1 MTTRN
6 RNGLI
11 AQRRLEGYAT
21 NLEIPDGDT
30 AYDTIAEVAALIE
43 AGTANAS
50 FHLIWQMTVPAQQI
64 IRWGSGSANQ
74 QRNQGFM
81 SFNALDVGTGFEE
94 GIVRLVVSNARET
107 RSKVVREVN
116 TQRLHTTTTTLIGA
130 VPTDINQMVALP
142 EQVGSPAVGEDSLL
156 QIWFKTTQAT
166 TTVDSAGFSIPC
178 TIYQ

>member
-1 MTTRN
+1 MTT
-6 RNGLI
+6 NGLVG
-11 AQRRLEGYAT
+11 QRKLVGYAT
-21 NLEIPDGDT
+21 NLEIPDGDGN
-30 AYDTIAEVAALIE
+30 YDTIAEVAALIE
-43 AGTANAS
+43 AGTGLNT

-107 RSKVVREVN
+107 RTVVVREVN
-116 TQRLHTTTTTLIGA
+116 TQRLHTVTTTLIGS

-142 EQVGSPAVGEDSLL
+142 EQSGSPAVGEDSLM

-166 TTVDSAGFSIPC
+166 TTVDSAGFSIPA

>member
-1 MTTRN
+1 MTT
-6 RNGLI
+6 NGLI
-11 AQRRLEGYAT
+11 GQRKLVGYAT
-21 NLEIPDGDT
+21 NLEIPDGDS

-43 AGTANAS
+43 AGTALNT

-107 RSKVVREVN
+107 RTRVVREVN
-116 TQRLHTTTTTLIGA
+116 TQRLHTATTTLIGS
-130 VPTDINQMVALP
+130 VPVDINQMVALP
-142 EQVGSPAVGEDSLL
+142 EQVGSPAVGEDSLM
-156 QIWFKTTQAT
+156 QIWFKTSQAT
-166 TTVDSAGFSIPC
+166 TVVDSAGFSIPA
-178 TIYQ
+178 TVYQ

>member
-1 MTTRN
+1 MTT
-6 RNGLI
+6 NGTI
-11 AQRRLEGYAT
+11 SQRKLVGYAT
-21 NLEIPDGDT
+21 NLEISDGDS
-30 AYDTIAEVAALIE
+30 AYDTLAEIATLIE
-43 AGTANAS
+43 AGTGSAS

-94 GIVRLVVSNARET
+94 GIVRLVVANARQT
-107 RSKVVREVN
+107 RSVVVREVN

-130 VPTDINQMVALP
+130 VPNDINQMVALP
-142 EQVGSPAVGEDSLL
+142 EQLGSPAVGEDSLL
-156 QIWFKTTQAT
+156 QIWFKTTQQT
-166 TTVDSAGFSIPC
+166 TTVDSAGFSIPS

>member
-1 MTTRN
+1 MTT
-6 RNGLI
+6 NGLVG
-11 AQRRLEGYAT
+11 QRKLVGYAT
-21 NLEIPDGDT
+21 NLEIPNGDS
-30 AYDTIAEVAALIE
+30 AYDTIAEVSTLIE

-107 RSKVVREVN
+107 RTVVVREVN
-116 TQRLHTTTTTLIGA
+116 TQRLHTVTTTLIGA
-130 VPTDINQMVALP
+130 VPTDINNMVALP
-142 EQVGSPAVGEDSLL
+142 EQLGSPAVGEDSLM

-166 TTVDSAGFSIPC
+166 TTVDSAGFSIPA